1 MEYYTQHTIYIKLQ
15 SKKDNAKITIFAL
28 NNNETMDLTSSF
40 SKALLLLDEGKI
52 EQAVTLL
59 QEVVTESQEA
69 NDVQHFVQANCALG
83 EFYFNN
89 AEWDKALS
97 YLELVIGT
105 PMSDEMEEALASEI
119 NNAKQMLQEM

>member
-1 MEYYTQHTIYIKLQ
+1 
-15 SKKDNAKITIFAL
+15 
-28 NNNETMDLTSSF
+28 MDLTSSF